1 MARAYCSAFMTL
13 GVFCQG
19 FGMGSTV
26 YSVPCGQ
33 SLVKACASNRAL
45 RAGCGTF
52 PTFELCSRCSESASG
67 VSGNES

>member
-26 YSVPCGQ
+26 YSVPCGPKSGKDLCFQ
-33 SLVKACASNRAL
+33 PGA
-45 RAGCGTF
+45 AG
-52 PTFELCSRCSESASG
+52 RVWY
-67 VSGNES
+67 VSSFRMWVCWIVQQMQ